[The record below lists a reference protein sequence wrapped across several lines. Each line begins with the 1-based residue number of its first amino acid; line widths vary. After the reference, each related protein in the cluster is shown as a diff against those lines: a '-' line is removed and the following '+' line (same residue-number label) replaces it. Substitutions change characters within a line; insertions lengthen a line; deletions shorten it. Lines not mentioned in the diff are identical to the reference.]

1 MAAPAAAPRSPVLA
15 CTNHVGGNP
24 LADGSV
30 DPSVI
35 EKTSISF
42 GPESQN
48 RLMHASDPS
57 GTGAE
62 AALETFYYALNNR
75 DLDALRADWA
85 DSPLAQLNN
94 PVGGILHG
102 TDAITDLYSKIFGS
116 AVHVRV
122 TFTDVISYQGR
133 EHAVFAGRETG
144 SYTRH
149 DGTPVPL
156 EIRTSRYFRYE
167 DGRWRQYHHH
177 GSIDDPAAL
186 HAYQQA
192 IRG

>member
-1 MAAPAAAPRSPVLA
+1 M
-15 CTNHVGGNP
+15 
-24 LADGSV
+24 
-30 DPSVI
+30 I
-35 EKTSISF
+35 QKTSISF
-42 GPESQN
+42 GPDSRN
-48 RLMHASDPS
+48 RLQEAGDPS
-57 GTGAE
+57 GAGAE

-94 PVGGILHG
+94 PVGGILRG
-102 TDAITDLYSKIFGS
+102 ADAITGLYSNIFTGP
-116 AVHVRV
+116 VTVRV

-144 SYTRH
+144 SYTP
-149 DGTPVPL
+149 GGAAPVPL
-156 EIRTSRYFRYE
+156 QIRTSRYFRYE

-186 HAYQQA
+186 RAYQRA
-192 IRG
+192 IRK

>member
-1 MAAPAAAPRSPVLA
+1 
-15 CTNHVGGNP
+15 
-24 LADGSV
+24 
-30 DPSVI
+30 VI

-42 GPESQN
+42 GPDSRN
-48 RLMHASDPS
+48 RLGEAGDPS
-57 GTGAE
+57 ARGAE

-75 DLDALRADWA
+75 DIDALRADWA

-94 PVGGILHG
+94 PVGGILRG
-102 TDAITDLYSKIFGS
+102 ADAIVGLYSKIFGG
-116 AVHVRV
+116 AVGVQV
-122 TFTDVISYQGR
+122 TFTDVVSYQGR
-133 EHAVFAGRETG
+133 EHAVFAGREIG
-144 SYTRH
+144 SYTRR
-149 DGTPVPL
+149 DGTSVPL

-186 HAYQQA
+186 DGYQQA

>member
-1 MAAPAAAPRSPVLA
+1 LV
-15 CTNHVGGNP
+15 
-24 LADGSV
+24 SV
-30 DPSVI
+30 DAGVI

-42 GPESQN
+42 GPDSRN
-48 RLMHASDPS
+48 RLPEASDPS
-57 GTGAE
+57 GKGAE

-94 PVGGILHG
+94 PVGGILRG
-102 TDAITDLYSKIFGS
+102 ADAIGRLYGKIFSG
-116 AVHVRV
+116 AVNVQV
-122 TFTDVISYQGR
+122 TFTDVIAYEGR

-144 SYTRH
+144 SYTT
-149 DGTPVPL
+149 GNSASLPL

-186 HAYQQA
+186 RAYQQA

>member
-1 MAAPAAAPRSPVLA
+1 M
-15 CTNHVGGNP
+15 
-24 LADGSV
+24 
-30 DPSVI
+30 I
-35 EKTSISF
+35 EKTSICL
-42 GPESQN
+42 GPDSRN
-48 RLMHASDPS
+48 RLREADDPS
-57 GTGAE
+57 GAGAE

-85 DSPLAQLNN
+85 DSALAQLNN
-94 PVGGILHG
+94 PVGGILRG
-102 TDAITDLYSKIFGS
+102 ADAIVALYDKIFGG
-116 AVHVRV
+116 AVRVQV

-144 SYTRH
+144 SYTRL
-149 DGTPVPL
+149 DGTSVPL

-186 HAYQQA
+186 GAYQQA